1 MIKVTNLA
9 EKIKNNC
16 FTQEEINILEFTVNN
31 RKITIESQIKNYFKL
46 SWYSYSEDELYD
58 QIIIIKE
65 ENKDLL
71 KQIADY
77 KQILNISLNPYSY
90 QLFKNSDINKDDDRL
105 SASTSKSNITGKNT
119 TREDIINNNIDTTQE
134 LNKVRSA
141 RSEINTISNLSDVW
155 EDWSINKPTH
165 SVDKLIDQ
173 VENGELKNYSLQS
186 KELPETPLE
195 HQPRKDHSYQ
205 YIDAQENL
213 NKNISDSQS
222 NIHSGSKQLSN
233 TDTVDNNYSVS
244 NVKGLK
250 KTRSTEYS
258 LGENMLKIAEIKL
271 PEYRSMFWNKFNN
284 LFLTQWD

>member
-16 FTQEEINILEFTVNN
+16 FTAEEINILEFTVNN

-46 SWYSYSEDELYD
+46 SWYCYSEDELYD

-105 SASTSKSNITGKNT
+105 SASSSKSNISGKNT

-155 EDWSINKPTH
+155 EDWSVNKPTH
-165 SVDKLIDQ
+165 SVNKLIDQ
-173 VENGELKNYSLQS
+173 IENGELKNYSVQS

>member
-186 KELPETPLE
+186 KELPETLLE